1 MTDQLPSWKETTTKA
16 AIVELVDRV
25 SSGAD
30 AVPPE
35 ERIAVFDNDGTLWT
49 EKPMPIAVISV
60 KNDWSTVFA
69 DR

>member
-1 MTDQLPSWKETTTKA
+1 
-16 AIVELVDRV
+16 VDRV
-25 SSGAD
+25 TSGAD

-49 EKPMPIAVISV
+49 EKPMPIAVISP